1 VTVIEKYHQNR
12 SFVILLFLTTTLI
25 ASFTLT
31 RYSGFASIETN
42 NNTSN
47 EPEASQDAATA
58 TSTNTSTT
66 TNIVLVHGSWVDGS
80 FWRKVIP
87 ILQNAG
93 HRVIAVQ
100 LPLHSLTDN
109 VVTVNRAVE
118 LVGGPTILVGHS
130 YGGFVITNAG
140 YIIKMSQA
148 LFILL
153 PLLLMRVNLST
164 TSCPQNP
171 YLQDFSF

>member
-1 VTVIEKYHQNR
+1 MSATN
-12 SFVILLFLTTTLI
+12 TTT
-25 ASFTLT
+25 S
-31 RYSGFASIETN
+31 
-42 NNTSN
+42 
-47 EPEASQDAATA
+47 
-58 TSTNTSTT
+58 T

-93 HRVIAVQ
+93 HRVIAAQ
-100 LPLHSLTDN
+100 LPLHSLADD
-109 VVTVNRAVE
+109 VATVKPAVD

-140 YIIKMSQA
+140 YIIKTSQA

-153 PLLLMRVNLST
+153 PLLLMRVTCLIYTST
-164 TSCPQNP
+164 VR
-171 YLQDFSF
+171 Y